1 MKELNDQE
9 VLKEIA
15 LKNYHEFDKLYRS
28 QYKKLFMASF
38 KYTRNQEVSEEV
50 VHDVFMKIWSQAS
63 TLIIN
68 QSLRAYLAKAV
79 VNTSLNALKKT
90 KKLREQLDD
99 YQADDFVYADDEQIA
114 NDASATEIKLILL
127 EESIEKLPPQCKKIL
142 FMSKY
147 HKLKQQDIAD
157 QLNISIKT
165 VKNHLTYA
173 YKKLRE
179 MDGKERLMIIVI
191 LYIGLLSLKF
201 VS

>member
-1 MKELNDQE
+1 MIKEFNDQE

-15 LKNYHEFDKLYRS
+15 SKNYREFDKLYRTH
-28 QYKKLFMASF
+28 YKRLFVISF
-38 KYTRNQEVSEEV
+38 KYTHHQEVSEEV
-50 VHDVFMKIWSQAS
+50 VHDVFMKIWDQSS

-68 QSLRAYLAKAV
+68 QSLSAYLSKAV
-79 VNTSLNALKKT
+79 VNTSLNALKKI
-90 KKLREQLDD
+90 KRSKELAEN
-99 YQADDFVYADDEQIA
+99 YQADDIIFTDEDADDTYFIER
-114 NDASATEIKLILL
+114 KLILL

-147 HKLKQQDIAD
+147 HKLKQQEIAA

-179 MDGKERLMIIVI
+179 MGSSKEMLIIIMIV
-191 LYIGLLSLKF
+191 YIGLLSL
-201 VS
+201 